1 LKKDTPWARR
11 QGGDRV
17 AGLEIE
23 AKEYNKVSKALGKQK
38 QFIQG
43 DTAIAYGA
51 VLAGCRFFA
60 GYPITPATETAE
72 IFARIMPKIG
82 GACIQMED
90 EIASIGAVIGASW
103 TGARAMTATSGP
115 GFSLMQENIGYACM
129 TETPCVIVNVQRS
142 GPSTGQPTEASQ
154 GDVMQARWGTHGDHE
169 IIALSPNSPQES
181 LNLMITGFNLAEKY
195 RNPVIILTDG
205 DVGHMREE
213 VVIPKR
219 KDIKL
224 VSRKSPSKDRDKY
237 EPFKAGKDKIPEMAN
252 FGTGYHT
259 YVTGLT
265 HKENGLPS
273 TDDKNIHHALIKR
286 LSDKIADD
294 RDKITMVEKK
304 FQKES
309 KIALLSYGISARS
322 SLKAVKML
330 RKGGTKTDFL
340 RLITIWPFPIKEIES
355 LAKKVDT
362 IFVPEMNLGQ
372 VNHMV
377 AEFAKGECDVVS
389 IPKIGGEMH
398 SPSEIVDSVKGGV

>member
-1 LKKDTPWARR
+1 LVKK
-11 QGGDRV
+11 GGSD
-17 AGLEIE
+17 EMK
-23 AKEYNKVSKALGKQK
+23 AKEISAEEYSKITKTLGKQK

-43 DTAIAYGA
+43 DTAVAYGA

-90 EIASIGAVIGASW
+90 EIASIGAVIGAAW
-103 TGARAMTATSGP
+103 TGAKAMTTTSGP

-142 GPSTGQPTEASQ
+142 GPSTGQPTEAAQ

-181 LNLMITGFNLAEKY
+181 LDLMITAFNLAEKY

-219 KDIKL
+219 KNLRLIE
-224 VSRKSPSKDRDKY
+224 RKTPSTDSEKY
-237 EPFKAGKDKIPEMAN
+237 KPFKAGKDKIPEMAN

-265 HKENGLPS
+265 HKEDGLPS

-286 LSDKIADD
+286 LSEKIADD

-304 FQKES
+304 YQKGS
-309 KIALLSYGISARS
+309 KVGMVSYGISARS
-322 SLKAVKML
+322 AMRATKML
-330 RKGGTKTDFL
+330 RKDGMKTDFL
-340 RLITIWPFPIKEIES
+340 RLITVWPFPIKEIEAM
-355 LAKKVDT
+355 AKKVDT

-372 VNHMV
+372 INHPI
-377 AEFAKGECDVVS
+377 AEFSNGECDVVS
-389 IPKIGGEMH
+389 IPKTGGEMH
-398 SPSEIVDSVKGGV
+398 SPKEIVDAVKGGV

>member
-1 LKKDTPWARR
+1 MN
-11 QGGDRV
+11 
-17 AGLEIE
+17 
-23 AKEYNKVSKALGKQK
+23 AKEVSDEEYSKVTKALGKQK

-43 DTAIAYGA
+43 DTAVAYGA

-72 IFARIMPKIG
+72 IFARILPKIG
-82 GACIQMED
+82 GSCIQMED
-90 EIASIGAVIGASW
+90 EIASIGAVIGAAW
-103 TGARAMTATSGP
+103 AGAKAMTTTSGP

-142 GPSTGQPTEASQ
+142 GPSTGQPTEAAQ

-181 LNLMITGFNLAEKY
+181 LDLMITAFNFAEKY

-219 KDIKL
+219 KDLKL
-224 VSRKSPSKDRDKY
+224 IERKTPSTDKEKY
-237 EPFKAGKDKIPEMAN
+237 KPFKAGKDKIPEMAN
-252 FGTGYHT
+252 FGTGFHT

-273 TDDKNIHHALIKR
+273 TDDKNVHHALVKR
-286 LSDKIADD
+286 LSEKIADD

-304 FQKES
+304 YQKGS
-309 KIALLSYGISARS
+309 KVALVSYGISARS
-322 SLKAVKML
+322 SMQAVKML
-330 RKGGTKTDFL
+330 RKDGTKTDFL
-340 RLITIWPFPIKEIES
+340 RLITIWPFPIKEIEI
-355 LAKKVDT
+355 LAEKVDT

-372 VNHMV
+372 VIHPI
-377 AEFAKGECDVVS
+377 AEFSKGECDVVS
-389 IPKIGGEMH
+389 IPKTGGEMH
-398 SPSEIVDSVKGGV
+398 SPKEIVDAVKGGV

>member
-1 LKKDTPWARR
+1 MSANEIPTQEYAR
-11 QGGDRV
+11 V
-17 AGLEIE
+17 L
-23 AKEYNKVSKALGKQK
+23 KALGKQR

-43 DTAIAYGA
+43 DRAIAYGA

-72 IFARIMPKIG
+72 VLARIMPRIG
-82 GACIQMED
+82 GSCIQMED

-142 GPSTGQPTEASQ
+142 GPSTGQPTEAAQ
-154 GDVMQARWGTHGDHE
+154 GDIMQARWGTHGDHE
-169 IIALSPNSPQES
+169 MIALSPNSPQEC
-181 LNLMITGFNLAEKY
+181 LDLMIHAFNIAEKY

-224 VSRKSPSKDRDKY
+224 VHRKTPSKDKDKY
-237 EPFKAGKDKIPEMAN
+237 KPFKAGKDKIPEMAN

-273 TDDKNIHHALIKR
+273 TDDKNIHHDLIKR
-286 LSDKIADD
+286 LSEKIADD
-294 RDKITMVEKK
+294 RDKITLVEKK
-304 FQKES
+304 YQKAS
-309 KIALLSYGISARS
+309 KIALLSYGITARS
-322 SLKAVKML
+322 TLRAAKIL
-330 RKGGTKTDFL
+330 RKKGTKTDFL
-340 RLITIWPFPIKEIES
+340 RLISIWPFPIREIEE

-377 AEFAKGECDVVS
+377 AEFAQGECEVVS
-389 IPKIGGEMH
+389 IPKTGGEMH
-398 SPSEIVDSVKGGV
+398 SPSEIVDAVKGGA

>member
-1 LKKDTPWARR
+1 MKAK
-11 QGGDRV
+11 
-17 AGLEIE
+17 EISAE
-23 AKEYNKVSKALGKQK
+23 EYNKVTKTLGKPK

-43 DTAIAYGA
+43 DTAVAYGA

-90 EIASIGAVIGASW
+90 EIASIGAVIGAAW
-103 TGARAMTATSGP
+103 AGARAMTTTSGP

-142 GPSTGQPTEASQ
+142 GPSTGQPTEAAQ

-181 LNLMITGFNLAEKY
+181 LDLMITAFNLAEKY

-219 KDIKL
+219 KDLKL
-224 VSRKSPSKDRDKY
+224 IERKTPTTDKEKDT
-237 EPFKAGKDKIPEMAN
+237 PFKAGKDKIPEMAN

-273 TDDKNIHHALIKR
+273 TDDKDIHHALIKR
-286 LSDKIADD
+286 LSEKIADD
-294 RDKITMVEKK
+294 RDKITIVEKK
-304 FQKES
+304 YQIGS
-309 KIALLSYGISARS
+309 KIGMLSYGITSRSAAR
-322 SLKAVKML
+322 AVSML
-330 RKGGTKTDFL
+330 RRGGVKTDHL
-340 RLITIWPFPIKEIES
+340 RLITIWPLPIKEIEAM
-355 LAKKVDT
+355 AKKVDT

-372 VNHMV
+372 INHPI
-377 AEFAKGECDVVS
+377 AEFSRGECDVVS
-389 IPKIGGEMH
+389 IPKTGGEMH
-398 SPSEIVDSVKGGV
+398 SPKEIVDAVKGGV

>member
-1 LKKDTPWARR
+1 MGTNE
-11 QGGDRV
+11 V
-17 AGLEIE
+17 ST
-23 AKEYNKVSKALGKQK
+23 KEYAKVLKALGKQK

-43 DTAIAYGA
+43 DRAIAHGA

-72 IFARIMPKIG
+72 ILARVMPKIG
-82 GACIQMED
+82 GSCIQMED
-90 EIASIGAVIGASW
+90 EIASIGAVIGAAW
-103 TGARAMTATSGP
+103 TGAKAMTATSGP

-142 GPSTGQPTEASQ
+142 GPSTGQPTEAAQ
-154 GDVMQARWGTHGDHE
+154 GDIMQARWGTHGDHE

-181 LNLMITGFNLAEKY
+181 QDLMITAFNLAEKY
-195 RNPVIILTDG
+195 RNPVIVLTDG

-224 VSRKSPSKDRDKY
+224 NYRKSPSKDKDKY
-237 EPFKAGKDKIPEMAN
+237 LPFKAQKDKIPEMAN

-273 TDDKNIHHALIKR
+273 TDDKVIHNDLIKR
-286 LSDKIADD
+286 LTEKIADD

-304 FQKES
+304 VQKGS
-309 KIALLSYGISARS
+309 KIALLSYGISSRS
-322 SLKAVKML
+322 TLRAVKML
-330 RKGGTKTDFL
+330 RKKGTKTDFL
-340 RLITIWPFPIKEIES
+340 RLITIWPFPIREIES
-355 LAKKVDT
+355 LAAKVDT

-377 AEFAKGECDVVS
+377 AEFAKGDCDVVS
-389 IPKIGGEMH
+389 IPKTGGEMH
-398 SPSEIVDSVKGGV
+398 SPSEIVDAVKGGA